1 MRQSL
6 HMGIAIWTP
15 LSYRPI
21 RRIWLGQV
29 LAAIGAELY
38 AVVVLWTAIGLVGR
52 DAGYIATL
60 QAAAVLLGSLFAG
73 ALTESWRHT
82 TVMITADLARV
93 GMVLVLPVADALG
106 WMSPG
111 LLLVV
116 AGCVGLATGWFEP
129 ALQATLTPLAPEP
142 GLRHTSNALFD
153 ATRRLARIAGPMLV
167 YLLQRAMSTIDFFV
181 VTAVSFAASAA
192 AVASMVALTVP
203 VVAKTGHGGARA
215 GLDAVIGGFRALRG
229 RPLALYALCAAAVA
243 NITWAG
249 GYLFGMALV
258 FRVERPE
265 ALTGFAAMTLAYGV
279 GNLISNLVLANA
291 PPANAARRIAIS
303 KLILGAG
310 ISLLALGPSLPVLM
324 LIAALTAV
332 NGPLGDLAVLH
343 VLQSSFSAAAL
354 GRVFRA
360 QTCIAWGGM
369 LAGYVLAPTLLSW
382 VAASTMVAMLG
393 ALSAIIGLVG
403 FGLARWG
410 WIPAGPS
417 PQVTAA

>member
-1 MRQSL
+1 
-6 HMGIAIWTP
+6 
-15 LSYRPI
+15 
-21 RRIWLGQV
+21 
-29 LAAIGAELY
+29 
-38 AVVVLWTAIGLVGR
+38 
-52 DAGYIATL
+52 
-60 QAAAVLLGSLFAG
+60 
-73 ALTESWRHT
+73 
-82 TVMITADLARV
+82 
-93 GMVLVLPVADALG
+93 
-106 WMSPG
+106 
-111 LLLVV
+111 
-116 AGCVGLATGWFEP
+116 
-129 ALQATLTPLAPEP
+129 
-142 GLRHTSNALFD
+142 
-153 ATRRLARIAGPMLV
+153 
-167 YLLQRAMSTIDFFV
+167 
-181 VTAVSFAASAA
+181 
-192 AVASMVALTVP
+192 
-203 VVAKTGHGGARA
+203 
-215 GLDAVIGGFRALRG
+215 
-229 RPLALYALCAAAVA
+229 
-243 NITWAG
+243 
-249 GYLFGMALV
+249 MALV